1 MMKMN
6 DLSVIFWMKFFQAVT
21 VTAITARISTIN
33 ILGQSKII
41 SASIFELQLQQE
53 FSGEEILTLIGLL
66 LWIFNSKFYPRVS
79 KNSIGE

>member
-1 MMKMN
+1 
-6 DLSVIFWMKFFQAVT
+6 MKFFQAVT

-66 LWIFNSKFYPRVS
+66 L
-79 KNSIGE
+79 

>member
-1 MMKMN
+1 
-6 DLSVIFWMKFFQAVT
+6 MKFFQAVT
-21 VTAITARISTIN
+21 VTAITARISTIIN

-66 LWIFNSKFYPRVS
+66 L
-79 KNSIGE
+79 